1 MANKGLG
8 QFQKAP
14 QSNAKNRILL
24 LGDDGRMGQML
35 RRELGEE
42 QSITE
47 ANVLDGIAQFGFP
60 AGRTGQSDSQLDQ
73 GYELVLLNV
82 ERLGNK
88 TIQAVRALRQVGP
101 RVKLILYGEA
111 FAEVYAK
118 PALRAGADDFIVW
131 PIPRAELQAC
141 LNGAGKSIANRHNNR
156 IIRPKKERGLIKT
169 IPADN
174 VRKESIEPGVLHRY
188 QALAQ
193 LVPKGTYVLIEEAQK
208 VLTEVLEV
216 AWVRIHSP
224 EVSEKANEQY
234 EHEGQSVPLMGP
246 NGQVGKMF
254 VGPHLPEKNEV
265 DLEEIAGFIGTL
277 LCLAQRDEALKRL
290 AMTDELTGA
299 YNRRYLEHF
308 LRQMIKQS
316 QHEHTELTLLLFD
329 IDEFKYYNDNYGHA
343 AGDEVLRQA
352 IQLIRRCCREHD
364 VVTRIGGDEFAV
376 LFWDSGHRRQI
387 FNKDNSEDNHQVGQN
402 SNQRMNS
409 AVSSKTHSEMVMFLS
424 NRFRR
429 LMMANEFPGL
439 GPEARGVLTIS
450 GGLAGFPWDGR
461 TVEELLAAADE
472 ALLHA
477 KRSGKNRIY
486 LVGQEPE
493 SPAAG

>member
-1 MANKGLG
+1 MTDKGLG
-8 QFQKAP
+8 QFHKDQ
-14 QSNAKNRILL
+14 QSGTKNRILL

-42 QSITE
+42 QSITT
-47 ANVLDGIAQFGFP
+47 ADILDGIAQFGFP
-60 AGRTGQSDSQLDQ
+60 ADRTGRSDSQLNQ
-73 GYELVLLNV
+73 SYELVLLNV

-101 RVKLILYGEA
+101 RVKLILYGGT
-111 FAEVYAK
+111 FAEVYAQ

-131 PIPRAELQAC
+131 PIPRAELRIC
-141 LNGAGKSIANRHNNR
+141 LNGVGKSITNRHNNR
-156 IIRPKKERGLIKT
+156 IIRPKKEKGLIKT
-169 IPADN
+169 VPAEN

-193 LVPKGTYVLIEEAQK
+193 LVPRGVCALIEEAQK
-208 VLTEVLEV
+208 VLAEVLEV
-216 AWVRIHSP
+216 AWVRIYSP
-224 EVSEKANEQY
+224 EVNEKANEQ
-234 EHEGQSVPLMGP
+234 HEQKGQSVPLMGP
-246 NGQVGKMF
+246 NGQAGEMIISWRPPENGK
-254 VGPHLPEKNEV
+254 V
-265 DLEEIAGFIGTL
+265 DLEEMAGFIGTL

-376 LFWDSGHRRQI
+376 LFWDSGHQRQI
-387 FNKDNSEDNHQVGQN
+387 LNKDNGDDTHQVKQN

-429 LMMANEFPGL
+429 LMMTNEFPGL
-439 GPEARGVLTIS
+439 GPEARGILTIS

-461 TVEELLAAADE
+461 TVKELLAAADE

-486 LVGQEPE
+486 LVGQEPD
-493 SPAAG
+493 SPATD

>member
-1 MANKGLG
+1 MADKGLG
-8 QFQKAP
+8 QFQEAP
-14 QSNAKNRILL
+14 QSDAKSRILL

-42 QSITE
+42 SSITE
-47 ANVLDGIAQFGFP
+47 ANILDGIAQFGFP
-60 AGRTGQSDSQLDQ
+60 GGYVGQNNSQPDK
-73 GYELVLLNV
+73 GCELILLNV

-88 TIQAVRALRQVGP
+88 TIQAVRALRQVAP
-101 RVKLILYGEA
+101 RAKLILYGEA

-131 PIPRAELQAC
+131 PIPRTELQTC
-141 LNGAGKSIANRHNNR
+141 LNGAGKSITDKHNNR
-156 IIRPKKERGLIKT
+156 ITKPEKEIGLIKT
-169 IPADN
+169 APAER
-174 VRKESIEPGVLHRY
+174 VREESIEPGVLRRY
-188 QALAQ
+188 QALAR
-193 LVPKGTYVLIEEAQK
+193 LVPKGTCALIEESQK
-208 VLTEVLEV
+208 VLAEVLEV

-224 EVSEKANEQY
+224 EVSEKANEP
-234 EHEGQSVPLMGP
+234 HEQKGQSVPLMGP
-246 NGQVGKMF
+246 NGQVGEMI
-254 VGPHLPEKNEV
+254 VSGYPPEKGRV
-265 DLEEIAGFIGTL
+265 DLEETAGFIGTL

-376 LFWDSGHRRQI
+376 LFWDSGHQRQI
-387 FNKDNSEDNHQVGQN
+387 FNKDNNDNSHQVRQN
-402 SNQRMNS
+402 SHQRMNS

-461 TVEELLAAADE
+461 TVKELLAAADE

-493 SPAAG
+493 SPSTG

>member
-1 MANKGLG
+1 MADKGLG
-8 QFQKAP
+8 QFQEAP

-35 RRELGEE
+35 RRELGEG

-47 ANVLDGIAQFGFP
+47 ANILDGIVQFGLP
-60 AGRTGQSDSQLDQ
+60 AGRTDQGDSQLNQ
-73 GYELVLLNV
+73 GYELILLNV

-88 TIQAVRALRQVGP
+88 TIQAVRALRQVGL
-101 RVKLILYGEA
+101 RAKLILYGEA
-111 FAEVYAK
+111 FAEVYAG

-131 PIPRAELQAC
+131 PIPRADLQTC
-141 LNGAGKSIANRHNNR
+141 LNGVGKSITDKHNNR
-156 IIRPKKERGLIKT
+156 ITRPEKEIGLIKT
-169 IPADN
+169 APAE
-174 VRKESIEPGVLHRY
+174 RIREESIEPGVLHRY

-193 LVPKGTYVLIEEAQK
+193 LVPKGVCTLIEEAQK
-208 VLTEVLEV
+208 ILTEVLPV

-224 EVSEKANEQY
+224 EVNEKANEQH
-234 EHEGQSVPLMGP
+234 EQEGQSVPLMGP
-246 NGQVGKMF
+246 NGQTGEMI
-254 VGPHLPEKNEV
+254 VGPHLPGKNEI
-265 DLEEIAGFIGTL
+265 DLKETAGFIGTL
-277 LCLAQRDEALKRL
+277 LCLAQRDETLKQL

-299 YNRRYLEHF
+299 YNRRYLENF
-308 LRQMIKQS
+308 LRQMIRQS

-376 LFWDSGHRRQI
+376 LFWDSGHQRQI
-387 FNKDNSEDNHQVGQN
+387 FNKDNDDNNHQTGQN
-402 SNQRMNS
+402 SSQWMNS

-429 LMMANEFPGL
+429 LMMTNEFPGL

-493 SPAAG
+493 TPSTG

>member
-1 MANKGLG
+1 MADKGLG

-14 QSNAKNRILL
+14 QSDAKNRILL
-24 LGDDGRMGQML
+24 LSDDGRMGQML

-47 ANVLDGIAQFGFP
+47 ANILDGIAQ
-60 AGRTGQSDSQLDQ
+60 
-73 GYELVLLNV
+73 YEGCELILLNV

-88 TIQAVRALRQVGP
+88 TIQAVRALRQVAP

-111 FAEVYAK
+111 FAEVYAR
-118 PALRAGADDFIVW
+118 PALRAGADDFLVW
-131 PIPRAELQAC
+131 PIPRAELQTC
-141 LNGAGKSIANRHNNR
+141 LNGAGKSIVDRHNNR
-156 IIRPKKERGLIKT
+156 ITGPEKERGLIKPVPT
-169 IPADN
+169 ENI
-174 VRKESIEPGVLHRY
+174 REESIEPGVLHRY

-193 LVPKGTYVLIEEAQK
+193 LVPKGVCALIEESQK
-208 VLTEVLEV
+208 VLTEMLPV

-224 EVSEKANEQY
+224 EVSEKTNEQRKR
-234 EHEGQSVPLMGP
+234 EGQSIPLMAP
-246 NGQVGKMF
+246 NGQVGEMI
-254 VGPHLPEKNEV
+254 VGPHLPEKCKV
-265 DLEEIAGFIGTL
+265 DLKETAGFIGTL
-277 LCLAQRDEALKRL
+277 LSLAQRDEALKRL

-308 LRQMIKQS
+308 LRQMIRQS

-376 LFWDSGHRRQI
+376 LFWDSGHQRQI
-387 FNKDNSEDNHQVGQN
+387 FNKDNSEDNHQARQN

-461 TVEELLAAADE
+461 TVKELLAAADD

-486 LVGQEPE
+486 LVGQEPKT
-493 SPAAG
+493 PATD